1 MHRNEVPC
9 SIPHCPNAASYKI
22 AASWTDGCRE
32 ELTTYE
38 LACVQHFAQAFR
50 AAEQRKQ
57 GYPPSA
63 TETVGELGI
72 YRFFP
77 GEIEAPPLRLRG
89 LEATCRSWEQAQR
102 RNAPQLTANASRR
115 S

>member
-1 MHRNEVPC
+1 MQRIEVPC
-9 SIPHCPNAASYKI
+9 SIPHCPNAATYKI
-22 AASWTDGCRE
+22 AASWTDGCCE

-50 AAEQRKQ
+50 EAERRKHV
-57 GYPPSA
+57 YPPTS
-63 TETVGELGI
+63 TERVGEIGI
-72 YRFFP
+72 YRFLP
-77 GEIEAPPLRLRG
+77 GQDSGPLLRLRG

-102 RNAPQLTANASRR
+102 KNAPQVTVR

>member
-1 MHRNEVPC
+1 MHRKEVPC

-22 AASWTDGCRE
+22 AASWTDGSRE

-50 AAEQRKQ
+50 VAERRKREYAP
-57 GYPPSA
+57 GA

-77 GEIEAPPLRLRG
+77 GEDEAPPLRLRG
-89 LEATCRSWEQAQR
+89 LEAACRSWDQAQR
-102 RNAPQLTANASRR
+102 KNAPQLAVNLSR
-115 S
+115 SS